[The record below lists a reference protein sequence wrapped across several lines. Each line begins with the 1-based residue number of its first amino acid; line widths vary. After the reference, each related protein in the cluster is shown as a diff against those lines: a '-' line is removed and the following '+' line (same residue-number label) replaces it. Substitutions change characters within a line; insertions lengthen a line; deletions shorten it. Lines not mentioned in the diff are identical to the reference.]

1 MSETTEAPTGE
12 ILQIDPASIRQIA
25 LSVVQ
30 ESSHSGPLPSAE
42 QYRQYEEILPGAAE
56 RILAMAEK
64 EQEGRLE
71 WQRKALDASI
81 HFRHRGQTFAGIL
94 AGLFVLVAVL
104 LVALQQYI
112 PAVTVLGMIAALAGV
127 FISGR
132 YGKAAKDE
140 TDPP

>member
-1 MSETTEAPTGE
+1 MSETTEAPAGE

-56 RILAMAEK
+56 RILRMAEK
-64 EQEGRLE
+64 EQDGRLE

-81 HFRHRGQTFAGIL
+81 RFRHRGQTFAGIL

-132 YGKAAKDE
+132 YGKATKDE